1 MKSHPIRLFAV
12 APLFLTAMATSAIAQ
27 EAAIASPAVI
37 IEANATVA
45 SVQTDTA
52 VFPLKVS
59 VPADGTYVF
68 TSPADSPLK
77 LSLDGEV
84 ILTVPDLV
92 AENAQPFR
100 AITTLTAGDH
110 LIQLE
115 GVGLTVEQ
123 IALISMYE
131 LGSQPMSLANT
142 AAALTQD
149 EATALAANTANS
161 AAPTSDL
168 APMETQMASVATD
181 RQPFLIGGGSSEQAT
196 ATSAVSGSTPN
207 DAKSSGAT
215 NTRSATPTSM
225 SPSAPSAARDRRETS
240 GSSGGTPSSRAG
252 GGGGGSPT
260 PPTGGGGGT
269 PPPAGGGGG
278 TPPPPPPPPVEIP
291 ADMARTS
298 PLTPPANVTLTQAV
312 QITGGASE
320 ANVVANSGQTLFG
333 QVMDP
338 ATFDII
344 NAVVMPSGRE
354 TTVDVGA
361 TTGQFAVRLFPEDL
375 TTGEATVTI
384 TGASSSSPTVTSVPV
399 DYTFQAGLPA
409 DGITQALSRM
419 TNGPTADLYARVRQ
433 IGFENYVNEQLNPA
447 AINDAAF
454 EAMNFDRM
462 LRRDDT
468 GQGNILNRLFRHNLA
483 HSAFTEKQLQD
494 VMGDFWNNHFHA
506 ATKNGRV
513 IVQNIDDREF
523 FRENAFG
530 SFEDMLLYSARSPLM
545 SQFLDNDRSRGSNDP
560 NDRTARLNENYGRE
574 ILELHTVGVDGGYSA
589 EDVIQVSLVFTGW
602 NYRQTNEGVANQAR
616 TYEFEFRERDHDTAD
631 KVIPFLN
638 TTIAGRSGPD
648 GVQEGEEL
656 IAILADDPR
665 THNYVCGKIVQRL
678 VADVPPAN
686 FVQTCVAAW
695 QATDGDMG
703 EVVRAILTAPEF
715 ITAVELQ
722 RTKGKT
728 PYEYA
733 VSAIRALGMRPN
745 ATDADG
751 DFFDRFRTATRSAGY
766 DPLEFLVP
774 TGMAEVGSAWT
785 SSAAMIGKYNA
796 ITDVVERPG
805 TYNLDLSTKIRE
817 AGLETAEEVAGYLLS
832 VATADRFAL
841 DEYENMVAVLKGADG
856 IFEPLTRNETDA
868 FNRAAGLLI
877 VLPSFQL
884 Q

>member
-1 MKSHPIRLFAV
+1 MKSAQIRLLAV
-12 APLFLTAMATSAIAQ
+12 APIFATAMATSAIAQ
-27 EAAIASPAVI
+27 EAVIANPAVI
-37 IEANATVA
+37 VQANATVA
-45 SVQTDTA
+45 SVQNNTV

-59 VPADGTYVF
+59 VPVDGTYVF
-68 TSPADSPLK
+68 TSPAGSPLT
-77 LSLDGEV
+77 LSLDGAV
-84 ILTVPDLV
+84 ILTVPDMV

-142 AAALTQD
+142 AAAATQD
-149 EATALAANTANS
+149 EATVLAATAATS
-161 AAPTSDL
+161 VAPASDA
-168 APMETQMASVATD
+168 APMETLMASAATN
-181 RQPFLIGGGSSEQAT
+181 RQPFVIGGGSSEQVT
-196 ATSAVSGSTPN
+196 ATSTVSGS
-207 DAKSSGAT
+207 DAKTSGGSDA
-215 NTRSATPTSM
+215 RSATPSSM
-225 SPSAPSAARDRRETS
+225 TPSPARERRETS
-240 GSSGGTPSSRAG
+240 GSSGGTPSSRAS
-252 GGGGGSPT
+252 GGSV
-260 PPTGGGGGT
+260 GGGT
-269 PPPAGGGGG
+269 PPTTPTVPVVTPTPAPPVTP
-278 TPPPPPPPPVEIP
+278 TPPVTPPVIP
-291 ADMARTS
+291 ATMARTS

-312 QITGGASE
+312 QITGGASA

-375 TTGEATVTI
+375 TTGNATVTI
-384 TGASSSSPTVTSVPV
+384 TGASSSNPAVTSVPV
-399 DYTFQAGLPA
+399 DYTFEAGLPS

-419 TNGPTADLYARVRQ
+419 TNGPTADLYARLRE

-447 AINDAAF
+447 GINDAAF

-468 GQGNILNRLFRHNLA
+468 GQGNILNRLFRHNIA

-513 IVQNIDDREF
+513 IVQNIDDRDF

-545 SQFLDNDRSRGSNDP
+545 SQFLDNNQSRGSNDP
-560 NDRTARLNENYGRE
+560 NDRTQRLNENYGRE

-616 TYEFEFRERDHDTAD
+616 SYEFEFRDRDHDTAD

-638 TTIAGRSGPD
+638 TTIAGRSGAA

-665 THNYVCGKIVQRL
+665 THNYVCGKMVQRL

-686 FVQTCVAAW
+686 FVQACVTAW

-703 EVVRAILTAPEF
+703 EVVRAILTQPEF
-715 ITAVELQ
+715 ISTVELQ

-745 ATDADG
+745 ANDADG
-751 DFFDRFRTATRSAGY
+751 DFFDRFRTAARSAGY

-774 TGMAEVGSAWT
+774 TGMDEVGSAWT

-796 ITDVVERPG
+796 ISDVVERPG
-805 TYNLDLSTKIRE
+805 TYNIDLSTEIRQ
-817 AGLETAEEVAGYLLS
+817 AGLETAEEVAGYLLT
-832 VATADRFAL
+832 VATADRFTL
-841 DEYENMVAVLKGADG
+841 EEYENMVSVLKGADG